1 MKKIFL
7 VVLFISAFGFSQ
19 NLNHYKYAL
28 VPAKFNFL
36 KEANQHNLNVMT
48 KLFMEKYKFETY
60 LDNEV
65 FPEDFAK
72 DNCNKIFV
80 DVLDNSTMF
89 TTRVTVVIKD
99 CKNTILFTSTEGK
112 SKEKEYKAAYN
123 QALRMAFDSFTILKT
138 HSYQL
143 TQKSLEMIGEPSKI
157 VVVNEI
163 IFNPKSEDNKYTTL
177 TSNVVF
183 GQYFAKPIANG
194 FQIINS
200 ESEIIYK
207 IFNTSTKDFFIA
219 IKDNKNGV
227 FFLRNTNWYFEFY
240 EQGKLISEMVSVK
253 F

>member
-7 VVLFISAFGFSQ
+7 VLLFISAYGFSQ
-19 NLNHYKYAL
+19 NLNQYKYAL
-28 VPAKFNFL
+28 VPAKFTFL

-80 DVLDNSTMF
+80 DVLDNSNIF

-112 SKEKEYKAAYN
+112 SKEKEYKTAYN

-138 HSYQL
+138 HSYQP
-143 TQKSLEMIGEPSKI
+143 TQKSLEMIGEPAQSKI
-157 VVVNEI
+157 AEEVKLNLE
-163 IFNPKSEDNKYTTL
+163 TTIPNS
-177 TSNVVF
+177 TATAKIVS
-183 GQYFAKPIANG
+183 GQYYAQPITNG
-194 FQIINS
+194 FQIIDS
-200 ESEIIYK
+200 EPKVIYK
-207 IFNTSTKDFFIA
+207 IYKTSTKDFYIA
-219 IKDNKNGV
+219 TKGIQNGV
-227 FFLRNTNWYFEFY
+227 FYLKNNEYFFEY
-240 EQGKLISEMVSVK
+240 YQNDKLVSEKIEVK

>member
-7 VVLFISAFGFSQ
+7 VLLFISAYGFSQ
-19 NLNHYKYAL
+19 NLNQYKYAL
-28 VPAKFNFL
+28 VSAKFTFL
-36 KEANQHNLNVMT
+36 KETNQHNLNVMT
-48 KLFMEKYKFETY
+48 RLFMEKYKFETY

-138 HSYQL
+138 HNYQP
-143 TQKSLEMIGEPSKI
+143 TQKSLEMIGEPAQSKI
-157 VVVNEI
+157 AEEVKLNSENAVPNLTVNL
-163 IFNPKSEDNKYTTL
+163 KMVS
-177 TSNVVF
+177 
-183 GQYFAKPIANG
+183 GQYYAQPITNG
-194 FQIINS
+194 FQIIDS
-200 ESEIIYK
+200 EPKVIYK
-207 IFNTSTKDFFIA
+207 IYKTSTKDFYIA
-219 IKDNKNGV
+219 TKGIQNGV
-227 FFLRNTNWYFEFY
+227 FCLKNNEYFFEYY
-240 EQGKLISEMVSVK
+240 EQGKLITEKVSVK

>member
-19 NLNHYKYAL
+19 NLNQYKYAL

-138 HSYQL
+138 HNYQPS
-143 TQKSLEMIGEPSKI
+143 QKSLEMIGEPSQSKIAEEVKLNLETTVPNSTVTTKI
-157 VVVNEI
+157 V
-163 IFNPKSEDNKYTTL
+163 S
-177 TSNVVF
+177 
-183 GQYFAKPIANG
+183 GQYYAQPIENG

-200 ESEIIYK
+200 EPKVIYK
-207 IFNTSTKDFFIA
+207 IYKTSTKDFYIA
-219 IKDNKNGV
+219 TKGSVNGIFFSKN
-227 FFLRNTNWYFEFY
+227 NEYYFEY
-240 EQGKLISEMVSVK
+240 YDQEKLITEKVSVK